1 MKPTRSLRPRVKLN
15 RAAVSELLS
24 LLNTT
29 QTELAQ
35 MCGLSPGYFSLLMA
49 GKRSP
54 SAGARGPILTPSES
68 CASGTSPAAPG
79 HCCRRCT
86 TRLPPATS
94 VPEETRLGLHTP
106 MMEEV
111 LYGCDVMPSAAHIT
125 SATLSGAQPTI
136 GFKQSRIYTMPYG
149 RQKDGTVRIGS
160 LELLQSSHL
169 LSLFN
174 TNDPALRTGSAGEET
189 AAQINIDIPDA
200 SFDLVIM
207 NPPFTRNVTREGAT
221 ADAVAAAFA
230 AFGASERDQRD
241 MAKRMG
247 ELKGETCYHG
257 NAGMASAFAALAH
270 RKLRPGG
277 VLALVLPLSS
287 ASGLAWQN
295 FRQMLGTEYIDRT
308 VLSIAANGKDMSFS
322 SDTGMAEC
330 LVIARK
336 MDVGTYSPTLIR
348 TQFTSLRRRP
358 QGFAHAAATARNI
371 VDSATIRGIEDG
383 PYGGTPPP
391 MGEEI
396 SGEMLTAPQP
406 DNGENWGSGHGR
418 SSRFRRPRW
427 RSRSTSSWSGR
438 VRYAGNGGCPGS
450 RCRALPW
457 AGSGSRGQSGQSDP
471 HPAGRG
477 AVAGKDNPMVSANG
491 TPVETE
497 RWGHRPDH
505 PPGSPTGRTG
515 RQ

>member
-1 MKPTRSLRPRVKLN
+1 
-15 RAAVSELLS
+15 
-24 LLNTT
+24 
-29 QTELAQ
+29 
-35 MCGLSPGYFSLLMA
+35 
-49 GKRSP
+49 
-54 SAGARGPILTPSES
+54 
-68 CASGTSPAAPG
+68 
-79 HCCRRCT
+79 
-86 TRLPPATS
+86 
-94 VPEETRLGLHTP
+94 

-336 MDVGTYSPTLIR
+336 MDLGTYSPTLIR

-371 VDSATIRGIEDG
+371 VDSATIRLPPPQVRTTG
-383 PYGGTPPP
+383 PYRGGAPPP

-418 SSRFRRPRW
+418 EPPVCMAKVVQPMALSPNQRPPLGTRFRRPRW

-438 VRYAGNGGCPGS
+438 VRYAGNGGKGLPRQS
-450 RCRALPW
+450 R
-457 AGSGSRGQSGQSDP
+457 Q
-471 HPAGRG
+471 
-477 AVAGKDNPMVSANG
+477 
-491 TPVETE
+491 E
-497 RWGHRPDH
+497 HR
-505 PPGSPTGRTG
+505 
-515 RQ
+515 